1 MQRVTRGQYTGCVR
15 TGARGQAAGSPVS
28 LEMAG
33 TCGWQ
38 GPDGPGGGGE
48 VCKAEAQR
56 VERVELVELEGRWG
70 RQPQSGAACWGGE
83 ESLGTQGA
91 ETWVREGAR

>member
-1 MQRVTRGQYTGCVR
+1 MQRVTRGQYTWCVR

-28 LEMAG
+28 LQMAG

-38 GPDGPGGGGE
+38 GLDGPGGGGE

-56 VERVELVELEGRWG
+56 VELEGRWG
-70 RQPQSGAACWGGE
+70 RRPQSGAACWGGE
-83 ESLGTQGA
+83 DSLGIQGA

>member
-1 MQRVTRGQYTGCVR
+1 MQRVTRGQYTWCVR

-28 LEMAG
+28 LQMAG

-38 GPDGPGGGGE
+38 GLDGPGGGGE

-56 VERVELVELEGRWG
+56 VELEGRWG
-70 RQPQSGAACWGGE
+70 RRPQSGAACWGGE
-83 ESLGTQGA
+83 DSLGTQGA
-91 ETWVREGAR
+91 ETWVPEGAR